1 MTPKESGS
9 GIAGGEETATEK
21 SEERG
26 RDEPAMNND
35 TEVQEATSEKTG
47 SGFDGVSATT
57 DSQSHH
63 ESGRADSPARGSKE
77 SLTETDSSGAVGVA
91 DSATETSVIA
101 PPQQTDS
108 TEQGALAIPN
118 YAQDLIDFEFVL
130 ESKDDYL
137 PTGVNGAGMIVK
149 DEDEYV
155 GITEVQP
162 RSWSIHTEE
171 KKSEII
177 EAFKSS
183 FLATLD
189 FPIQIVAYPT
199 KFDISDHVDRLNDV
213 ISEDRNRSTDSKLVN
228 LGRQLYPNW
237 LERFILDNDMKQ
249 RRFYIVIPISAEQIN
264 QFQNVDSGL
273 LDTAAEKFG
282 PLAPI
287 ADFFG
292 SSDNRNISKQQCLR
306 ELDTRLNRVERA
318 LQRFDVQTERL
329 DDRDQVMSVLYHYYN
344 NEQPLNDVFL
354 NGPYSVE
361 SGDEQTLTSYMED

>member
-1 MTPKESGS
+1 MTANESDS
-9 GIAGGEETATEK
+9 GFVGEEKTVTEK
-21 SEERG
+21 SEEHG
-26 RDEPAMNND
+26 RDGAAMD
-35 TEVQEATSEKTG
+35 SGTEVQEAISEKTRT
-47 SGFDGVSATT
+47 GFDGVSEAT
-57 DSQSHH
+57 DSQSHNGSNSANSA
-63 ESGRADSPARGSKE
+63 SGGSKE
-77 SLTETDSSGAVGVA
+77 SSTEADSFGAVEGA
-91 DSATETSVIA
+91 DSATQTSGIA
-101 PPQQTDS
+101 PPQQTDP
-108 TEQGALAIPN
+108 TELGALSIPN

-130 ESKDDYL
+130 EAKDDTL
-137 PTGVNGAGMIVK
+137 PTGVDGAGMIVK
-149 DEDEYV
+149 GEDEYV
-155 GITEVQP
+155 GITEVRP
-162 RSWSIHTEE
+162 RSWSIHTGE

-199 KFDISDHVDRLNDV
+199 KFDISDHVERLNDV
-213 ISEDRNRSTDSKLVN
+213 ISEGRHRSTDSKLVN
-228 LGRQLYPNW
+228 LGRRLYPNW

-249 RRFYIVIPISAEQIN
+249 RRFFIVIPISAEQIN
-264 QFQNVDSGL
+264 QFQNTDSGL
-273 LDTAAEKFG
+273 LDMAAEKFG

-287 ADFFG
+287 ADFFS
-292 SSDNRNISKQQCLR
+292 SSDNTDISTQQCLR

-361 SGDEQTLTSYMED
+361 SGDEQTLRTYMNN